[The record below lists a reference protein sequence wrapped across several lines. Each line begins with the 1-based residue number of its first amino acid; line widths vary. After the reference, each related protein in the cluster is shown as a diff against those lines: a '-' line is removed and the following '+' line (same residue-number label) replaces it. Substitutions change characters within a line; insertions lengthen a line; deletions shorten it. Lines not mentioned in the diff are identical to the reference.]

1 MDKNIKKFMETT
13 TISKAQILDKYYVEV
28 QTKDGEIFKI
38 ISDIS
43 KFESDEYKAYI
54 LHLIEFI
61 FDRNFS
67 EDKETMI
74 ERISLEFLR
83 NGVPSMG
90 VDSGSR
96 QSERVR
102 IGQRIRELRV
112 NKKMEGRD
120 LALLAGID
128 AANLSRIEQGK
139 YSTGIDILS
148 RIAIVLDAHLDLVP
162 NS

>member
-90 VDSGSR
+90 VDLGSR

>member
-1 MDKNIKKFMETT
+1 MDKNIKKFMEIRTV
-13 TISKAQILDKYYVEV
+13 SKAQILDKYYVEV

-43 KFESDEYKAYI
+43 KYESDEYKAYI

-67 EDKETMI
+67 EDKEKMI
-74 ERISLEFLR
+74 ERITWEFLR

-90 VDSGSR
+90 VNSGNR

-102 IGQRIRELRV
+102 IGQRIRELRE
-112 NKKMEGRD
+112 NRKMEGRD